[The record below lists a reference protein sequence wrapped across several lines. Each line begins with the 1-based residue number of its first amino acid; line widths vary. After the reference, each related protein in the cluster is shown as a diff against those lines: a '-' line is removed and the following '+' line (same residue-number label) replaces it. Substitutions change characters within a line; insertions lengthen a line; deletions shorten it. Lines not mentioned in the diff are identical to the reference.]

1 MSFEYEEGRKILF
14 QFIEDHPEYTI
25 LSDPDLDGIFA
36 ASLTARALGS
46 DTLRIQYPKPSEIDS
61 LKVTK
66 SILIEL
72 PLSKGLTYV
81 GRNVLI
87 DHHHSTPFIA
97 LYNSSDKVREVLF
110 DSGLRSVSRLMF
122 EILRESLEIDENGLR
137 ILEAVDQIDS
147 GKIETEL
154 ADKINKAFL
163 LNSMKEDARKDLT
176 FTIYSMDWNRFL
188 EWVEK
193 EQGKWDIVED
203 KIKKLNGF
211 VKRIDGSIVYFT
223 YDVSD
228 QLEAAAR
235 RMLMFKLEE
244 DYEGIILCIG
254 LRKGKPVSATIA
266 TRGGLDLNKVY
277 LELKK
282 NEGVRAGGRKNIGGI
297 QFKREIGLDDALT
310 MIQNAIEQ
318 SLRN

>member
-1 MSFEYEEGRKILF
+1 LSIECEEGRKILF

-25 LSDPDLDGIFA
+25 FSDPDLDGIFA
-36 ASLTARALGS
+36 ASLIARALGS
-46 DTLRIQYPKPSEIDS
+46 DILRIQYPKPSEIDS

-87 DHHHSTPFIA
+87 DHHYSAPFIA
-97 LYNSSDKVREVLF
+97 LYNGSDKTREVLF
-110 DSGLRSVSRLMF
+110 NSGLRSVSKLMF
-122 EILRESLEIDENGLR
+122 EVLRETLEIDENGFR
-137 ILEAVDQIDS
+137 ILEAIDQIDS
-147 GKIETEL
+147 GKIESEL

-163 LNSMKEDARKDLT
+163 LNSMREDVKKELT
-176 FTIYSMDWNRFL
+176 LTIYRMDWNRFL

-193 EQGKWDIVED
+193 ELSKWKIVED
-203 KIKKLNGF
+203 KVEKLNGA

-223 YDVSD
+223 YNVSD

-244 DYEGIILCIG
+244 DYEGVVLSIG

-277 LELKK
+277 LELRK
-282 NEGVRAGGRKNIGGI
+282 NEGVRAGGRKNVGGI
-297 QFKREIGLDDALT
+297 QFKLDIGLEEALT
-310 MIQNAIEQ
+310 MIQKAVEQ

>member
-1 MSFEYEEGRKILF
+1 MSFEYEEGREILF

-36 ASLTARALGS
+36 ASLTARALDS
-46 DTLRIQYPKPSEIDS
+46 DILRIQYPKPSEIGS

-81 GRNVLI
+81 GRNLLI
-87 DHHHSTPFIA
+87 DHHHSVPFIA
-97 LYNSSDKVREVLF
+97 LYNGSDKAKEVLF
-110 DSGLRSVSRLMF
+110 NSGLRSVSKLIS
-122 EILRESLEIDENGLR
+122 EILREALELDEDGFR
-137 ILEAVDQIDS
+137 ILEAIDQIDS
-147 GKIETEL
+147 GNIETEL

-163 LNSMKEDARKDLT
+163 LNTMREDVRKELT
-176 FTIYSMDWNRFL
+176 FTIYHMDWNRFL

-193 EQGKWDIVED
+193 ELSKWNIVED
-203 KIKKLNGF
+203 KIKKLNDSI
-211 VKRIDGSIVYFT
+211 KRIGNDIVYFM
-223 YDVSD
+223 YNVSD

-277 LELKK
+277 LELMR
-282 NEGVRAGGRKNIGGI
+282 NEGVRAGGRNNVGGI
-297 QFKREIGLDDALT
+297 QFKQDICLNDALT
-310 MIQNAIEQ
+310 MIQKAIEQ